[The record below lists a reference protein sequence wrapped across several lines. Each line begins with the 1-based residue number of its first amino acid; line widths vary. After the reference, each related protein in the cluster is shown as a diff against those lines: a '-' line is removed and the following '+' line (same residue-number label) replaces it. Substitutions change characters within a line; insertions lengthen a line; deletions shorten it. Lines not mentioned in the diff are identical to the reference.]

1 MDAGTFNSGSDVG
14 EAQVQKNEQTNDSYC
29 AILLSVFRNNNSVCM
44 DSVLIVTTTRSNFDS
59 EVTCQ
64 DDDSQHTASN
74 ITSANTLPEMT
85 STDVKL
91 MHVVNQTDLVAP
103 SKNFTTH
110 ILTCRS
116 YSNILWEINGNNV
129 ISFNEN
135 DVIGAHNFSLYHL
148 NLSEVEWEAVIVHK
162 EAPKIVSVMIWTD
175 FDSVGSFRVTCR
187 SRMDEAT
194 IAFNPHTT
202 HSPTL
207 TSTEVYSTNSTAA
220 QSLRQNCPLL

>member
-1 MDAGTFNSGSDVG
+1 MYGLCLNSYHN
-14 EAQVQKNEQTNDSYC
+14 K
-29 AILLSVFRNNNSVCM
+29 IKL
-44 DSVLIVTTTRSNFDS
+44 
-59 EVTCQ
+59 
-64 DDDSQHTASN
+64 QHVRTMIANIASN
-74 ITSANTLPEMT
+74 ITSANTCTLPEMT

-116 YSNILWEINGNNV
+116 CSNILWEINGNSV
-129 ISFNEN
+129 TSFNEN
-135 DVIGAHNFSLYHL
+135 DEIGACNFSLYHL
-148 NLSEVEWEAVIVHK
+148 NLSKVEWEAVIEHK
-162 EAPKIVSVMIWTD
+162 EAPKIVSVMMWTGY
-175 FDSVGSFRVTCR
+175 DSVGIFRGACR

-207 TSTEVYSTNSTAA
+207 TPTEVDSTNSTAA
-220 QSLRQNCPLL
+220 RSLRQNCPLM